1 MTHVAAGDCERC
13 RPGPI
18 AQPVN
23 AVSSLAFVAAGGPLV
38 RDPRPLTR
46 ALGWAAVATGLGSVA
61 YHGPGTAAG
70 RYVHDASLLA
80 LLGLMAL
87 DDTGRAT
94 GWAPAAAT
102 VAAVPVLAAV
112 GAHPVLT
119 DAAQPLAGAL
129 AVAAGLVRSVRA
141 GDGAGPRAGLGLL
154 GVGVGLHALGRTGEP
169 LCRPDSWLQPHAAWH
184 ALAAAAV
191 LLRHRTPLTPPELA
205 IRSRGGRGI

>member
-18 AQPVN
+18 AQPIN
-23 AVSSLAFVAAGGPLV
+23 TASSLAFVAAGVPLV
-38 RDPRPLTR
+38 RGARRLTR

-61 YHGPGTAAG
+61 YHGPGTGAG

-87 DDTGRAT
+87 DDTERAT
-94 GWAPAAAT
+94 GWTPPAAA

-112 GAHPVLT
+112 GAHPGLT

-129 AVAAGLVRSVRA
+129 AVAAGVARSARVH
-141 GDGAGPRAGLGLL
+141 DGAGPRAGLGVL
-154 GVGVGLHALGRTGEP
+154 GAGALLHALGRSGEP

-191 LLRHRTPLTPPELA
+191 LLRHRT
-205 IRSRGGRGI
+205 